1 MRGVAVGSGRPVR
14 TVVGVPRVDRAVR
27 AGQAARGAAA
37 AKYLGQRAYNTHRRK
52 EAYGEKLPW
61 GNQGRGG

>member
-1 MRGVAVGSGRPVR
+1 MADLESM
-14 TVVGVPRVDRAVR
+14 AS
-27 AGQAARGAAA
+27 QFAAEDVSAAD

-52 EAYGEKLPW
+52 EAYGEKLRR